1 MIEYVREDWK
11 RRLLEASSGAANK
24 VASVKAFKGFHREQ
38 AERALYFI
46 EMAKVISSLG
56 LSNPHEKSAL
66 TIEPSHPIQ
75 TQHLDRAFKN
85 LNLNQLISRNHKDY
99 KLSLLSLEM
108 LKRYAPASDAKKM
121 IESGY
126 KSSLY
131 LLDPLYGFVYL
142 PKNGRIH
149 NHCLAIDIWSSHLKS
164 MPGHL
169 AQSLW
174 KNRSDNMLSAGAF
187 AARFLFKNLIPQE
200 DDPIKQASHPVLE
213 VNSES
218 ELRDVV
224 QSLKSCA
231 GSTPGVEL
239 WFRGQGRDYQTP
251 DRSIISKL
259 GITPYSNIRESDFT
273 PSLYRKYDGFLD
285 CKKNYE
291 NVVLELAEWVSFANQ
306 ILSDEGK
313 VNLKAQ
319 TSGVAAVTA
328 SGLESYQRGLILQQY
343 GAPSAYLDITHD
355 YNVAAWFATKKCY
368 ISNGKM
374 SYSDYCWHGKTPE
387 EWPTIY
393 VFPLVKGLHTYLD
406 LGSILAGSGAKR
418 PERQKCGLLG
428 GAGNLAR
435 NYCARY
441 LGMKIRLGP
450 NFKISSPYDAEE
462 LFPPE
467 SEDEVLRY
475 LKETCLGGQ
484 ERQFPLSE
492 LG

>member
-1 MIEYVREDWK
+1 MIDYVREDWK
-11 RRLLEASSGAANK
+11 RRLLEASSEVTNN
-24 VASVKAFKGFHREQ
+24 VASVKAFKGLHREQ

-46 EMAKVISSLG
+46 QMAKTISSLG
-56 LSNPHEKSAL
+56 LSNPHERSAL

-75 TQHLDRAFKN
+75 TEHLDRAFKN
-85 LNLNQLISRNHKDY
+85 LNLNQLISKNHKDY

-121 IESGY
+121 IENGY
-126 KSSLY
+126 KSALY
-131 LLDPLYGFVYL
+131 LLDPLYGFAYL
-142 PKNGRIH
+142 PKNGKIH
-149 NHCLAIDIWSSHLKS
+149 NHCFAIDIWSSHLNS
-164 MPGHL
+164 MPGDL
-169 AQSLW
+169 AQGLW
-174 KNRSDNMLSAGAF
+174 KNRSDNMLSGGAF
-187 AARFLFKNLIPQE
+187 AARFLFETLIPQE

-218 ELRDVV
+218 ELRDVM

-273 PSLYRKYDGFLD
+273 PSLYRKYDSFLD
-285 CKKNYE
+285 CRENYE
-291 NVVLELAEWVSFANQ
+291 NVVLELAEWVSFANK

-313 VNLKAQ
+313 YNLKVQ
-319 TSGVAAVTA
+319 PSGVAAVTA

-355 YNVAAWFATKKCY
+355 YNVAAWFATNKCY

-374 SYSDYCWHGKTPE
+374 SYNDYCWHGKPPE

-406 LGSILAGSGAKR
+406 LGSILTGSGAKR

-450 NFKISSPYDAEE
+450 NFKVSSSYHAEE
-462 LFPPE
+462 FFPPE
-467 SEDEVLRY
+467 AEDEVLRY
-475 LKETCLGGQ
+475 LKETCLRGR